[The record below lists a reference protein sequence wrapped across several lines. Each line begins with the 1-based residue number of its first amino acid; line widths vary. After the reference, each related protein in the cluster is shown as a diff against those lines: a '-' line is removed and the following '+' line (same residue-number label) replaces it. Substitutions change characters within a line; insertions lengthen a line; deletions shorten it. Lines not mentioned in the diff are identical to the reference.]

1 MELFTYRHSSFCN
14 IIERCFGVLK
24 ARFPI
29 LKVMP
34 NYRPRRQRRIPI
46 ACCVLHNFI
55 RKEACRDRMF
65 EQFEVEN
72 MIFAEEEERTTTDI
86 NMSSGN
92 LAQMSI
98 VRDKIAED
106 LWCDYT
112 HNM

>member
-1 MELFTYRHSSFCN
+1 MELFNYKHFSLCN

-24 ARFPI
+24 ARFPVS
-29 LKVMP
+29 KVMP
-34 NYRPRRQRRIPI
+34 NYHPRRQICIPI

-55 RKEACRDRMF
+55 RNEACRDRMF

-72 MIFAEEEERTTTDI
+72 MIFAEKQERTTYI
-86 NMSSGN
+86 NMSSRN

-98 VRDKIAED
+98 IRDKIAED